1 MNNRWKFFTL
11 CAVMIVLVGS
21 TGYWLFWNYNYP
33 NPPVAVRI
41 GMSQS
46 EVEHNESVVME
57 ITLTNIG
64 YKTLFISKPDLRY
77 ESLFLYVVFPNGTL
91 MHYIGPVYVTFPPSI
106 TIGRGESRTFS
117 VELQNIPFGTMS
129 MNYLPDGY
137 MGNYFQINQSGS
149 YKIYAIYKSQR
160 YYLNKDLKG
169 GRNNWQGT
177 VKSNEIEFLLK

>member
-117 VELQNIPFGTMS
+117 YVIKSGSAGKFDLGKAKATYADEE
-129 MNYLPDGY
+129 
-137 MGNYFQINQSGS
+137 GNYH
-149 YKIYAIYKSQR
+149 
-160 YYLNKDLKG
+160 
-169 GRNNWQGT
+169 T
-177 VKSNEIEFLLK
+177 VESLSLIHI